1 MVLFVSRKILLNKT
15 ILIMSEN
22 SVSLL
27 EIKTILFMAYSNY
40 LFFFET
46 LFLAIRSLY
55 SSLFLEISH
64 EIQSTNEEKVILL
77 RLFMIIFS
85 TWNLVHW
92 AFGVGRHCCWLPGPN
107 SLLRQGHVKPL
118 LMTMS
123 LRNTQLSAAC
133 FFIAYCISW
142 IFWCFCH

>member
-85 TWNLVHW
+85 TWNLVH
-92 AFGVGRHCCWLPGPN
+92 
-107 SLLRQGHVKPL
+107 
-118 LMTMS
+118 
-123 LRNTQLSAAC
+123 
-133 FFIAYCISW
+133 
-142 IFWCFCH
+142 